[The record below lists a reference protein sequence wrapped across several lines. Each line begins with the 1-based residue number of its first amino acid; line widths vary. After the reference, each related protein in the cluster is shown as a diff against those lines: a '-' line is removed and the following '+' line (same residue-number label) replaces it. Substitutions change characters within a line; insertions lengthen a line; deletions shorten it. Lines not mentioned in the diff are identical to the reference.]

1 MRNELILLSSGGST
15 SLPTHLRRGLV
26 AHYDPW
32 RQYITTGPSQ
42 MLLDYSGHRNH
53 GTLGATDGV
62 GADDPAWTGKSL
74 LFDGVDDYVDC
85 GDTDKGNITLVA
97 VSNVNESAG
106 WHTLCARHN
115 CMLRIIHQYEIGFER
130 LLTFYYNETS
140 DKSYSQR
147 NNNATTSPIMTKL
160 RLTSD
165 GHYSIDGLG
174 VTPLKTSG
182 NSLYDANVIGS
193 KLGGYGNTTVSSTLN
208 GNIYLLLRWDRVLSD
223 AELIIAEQRVVA
235 YMASRGILI

>member
-1 MRNELILLSSGGST
+1 
-15 SLPTHLRRGLV
+15 
-26 AHYDPW
+26 
-32 RQYITTGPSQ
+32 

-53 GTLGATDGV
+53 GTLGATDEV

-85 GDTDKGNITLVA
+85 GDTDKGDITLVA

-115 CMLRIIHQYEIGFER
+115 CMLRITHQYETGFEH

-140 DKSYSQR
+140 NKSYVQR

-174 VTPLKTSG
+174 VTPLETSG
-182 NSLYDANVIGS
+182 NSLYDTNAIGS
-193 KLGGYGNTTVSSTLN
+193 KLGVYGKTTVSNNPLN

-223 AELIIAEQRVVA
+223 AEMIIAEQRVVA
-235 YMASRGILI
+235 YMARRGISI